1 MKPQISTPRDQRLS
15 SAPSYK
21 ASESFGSSTWASGDS
36 FWNPYSSST
45 AAVDKKESREPTPSL
60 REKTKATSS
69 QTVKKSSTPVTPSGR
84 VEHRKRESTPAGL
97 QSPIMSSTPVAERA
111 AKSAPVEKVEESTS
125 TKPVLQDEQAAKPG
139 EPSTHRAKQHKT
151 VKLTGRSPGD
161 SDTKSKGMM
170 KLKKKL
176 PSPSSVSG
184 GKSPVHTQEG
194 SEINTS
200 LTIDTENSRTRTD
213 MPDSSTTERDAAGGD
228 ESSLSAREA
237 VNSCVPPPSKV
248 PVVEDSSVA
257 RKGSET
263 GPGKFGG
270 VLEEETP
277 RKDLSGEKDG
287 SQSSGGS
294 SGPLSYVTQALLPKL
309 QDRTQKVDPS
319 SEGGRSVSGSLSNE
333 HCLEGS
339 SKLSDS
345 TSTLGPGGRGGESQQ
360 QVVNFSD
367 VQLQEI
373 QVSPQTGGG
382 SLATGKGEVGSGE
395 QRLKVE
401 RDDQVMKEIEDKP
414 GRERV
419 QVASPEPD
427 RTIDTTSVRE
437 DKFEPTAPSQASQNS
452 SSPSPDT
459 LEVTGSAARST
470 ETCSPVTTCT
480 ENSLEANASDS
491 PTSESKVETTPTD
504 LAVVPDEKSLS
515 VLPQSPSSDLEGGV
529 VPVTVEKDE
538 EGGRGTGKEGEK
550 SPAELGTQEELE
562 RLRKVSDSTIAG
574 IELV

>member
-1 MKPQISTPRDQRLS
+1 M
-15 SAPSYK
+15 
-21 ASESFGSSTWASGDS
+21 
-36 FWNPYSSST
+36 
-45 AAVDKKESREPTPSL
+45 
-60 REKTKATSS
+60 
-69 QTVKKSSTPVTPSGR
+69 
-84 VEHRKRESTPAGL
+84 
-97 QSPIMSSTPVAERA
+97 
-111 AKSAPVEKVEESTS
+111 
-125 TKPVLQDEQAAKPG
+125 PG
-139 EPSTHRAKQHKT
+139 
-151 VKLTGRSPGD
+151 
-161 SDTKSKGMM
+161 
-170 KLKKKL
+170 
-176 PSPSSVSG
+176 
-184 GKSPVHTQEG
+184 
-194 SEINTS
+194 
-200 LTIDTENSRTRTD
+200 
-213 MPDSSTTERDAAGGD
+213 
-228 ESSLSAREA
+228 
-237 VNSCVPPPSKV
+237 
-248 PVVEDSSVA
+248 
-257 RKGSET
+257 
-263 GPGKFGG
+263 
-270 VLEEETP
+270 P

-294 SGPLSYVTQALLPKL
+294 SGPLTYVTQALLPKL

-345 TSTLGPGGRGGESQQ
+345 MSTLGPGGRGGESQQ
-360 QVVNFSD
+360 QVVNLSD

-382 SLATGKGEVGSGE
+382 SLATGKGEVESGV

-427 RTIDTTSVRE
+427 RTTDTTGIRE
-437 DKFEPTAPSQASQNS
+437 DKFEPTAPLQASQNS

-459 LEVTGSAARST
+459 LEVTGSAARPT

-480 ENSLEANASDS
+480 ENSLEARASDS
-491 PTSESKVETTPTD
+491 STSESKVETTPAD
-504 LAVVPDEKSLS
+504 LAVVPDEKTLS

-529 VPVTVEKDE
+529 VPVTVEKEE
-538 EGGRGTGKEGEK
+538 EGQRGTEKEGEK

-562 RLRKVSDSTIAG
+562 RLRKVSNSAIAG